1 MTFKTFVN
9 LNLID
14 RTYVEGV
21 VSIDVN
27 INKKVRLSR
36 DITKKLVEND
46 AIMRYCMRK
55 HINDVVNREIDKYIN
70 NVRQN
75 LIKEDKNKDCKR
87 KSLIYV

>member
-36 DITKKLVEND
+36 DITKKLVEK
-46 AIMRYCMRK
+46 I
-55 HINDVVNREIDKYIN
+55 
-70 NVRQN
+70 
-75 LIKEDKNKDCKR
+75 
-87 KSLIYV
+87 